1 MGSHSLSIRRG
12 GRGRKVALAALG
24 AATVGAV
31 SIAGLGVASAA
42 PAPLPLPAIPGLDL
56 LQPSGDTEV
65 NEDLAPFAQT
75 DTRPDGSVEVNE
87 DFGAPAGGGTGSLR
101 LDTPSSA
108 AKATAFAADDSPL
121 SDWVDVAAYSAFRS
135 ADSTADEVQFPS
147 LQLVID
153 FNGDAEGGFSTL
165 TYEPVYND
173 EFAAS
178 LVPGQWNRYDAGSQ
192 GWCSTRVI
200 PGVFDEGENQCSNG
214 GVLLLED
221 ISAALPEA
229 VVQSFGFNQ
238 GSGNPGLTSAVDL
251 LTTPGTTFDFEVAG
265 PVVVPPVPGD
275 DDDDDGDDGDDGHGG
290 GDDGGKDGHGP
301 DGEGDPYH
309 GK

>member
-24 AATVGAV
+24 AATVGAA

-42 PAPLPLPAIPGLDL
+42 PLPAIPGLEF
-56 LQPSGDTEV
+56 LQPSSGSTEV
-65 NEDLAPFAQT
+65 NEDLAPFTET
-75 DTRPDGSVEVNE
+75 DTRPDGTVEVNE
-87 DFGAPAGGGTGSLR
+87 DFGAPTGGGTGSLR

-108 AKATAFAADDSPL
+108 AKATAFAPDDSPL
-121 SDWVDVAAYSAFRS
+121 ADWVGVGAYSAFRS
-135 ADSTADEVQFPS
+135 PDSTASEVQFPS

-165 TYEPVYND
+165 TYEPVYNE
-173 EFAAS
+173 EFDAS
-178 LVPGQWNRYDAGSQ
+178 LVAGQWNRYEAGSQ

-200 PGVFDEGENQCSNG
+200 PGVFDAGENQCSNG

-221 ISAALPEA
+221 ISAALPAA
-229 VVQSFGFNQ
+229 VVQSFGVNQ

-251 LTTPGTTFDFEVAG
+251 VTTPETTFDFEVAG
-265 PVVVPPVPGD
+265 PIIVPPVPGD
-275 DDDDDGDDGDDGHGG
+275 DDDDDDHGKGG
-290 GDDGGKDGHGP
+290 GDDVGKDEHGH
-301 DGEGDPYH
+301 DGKDDSHH

>member
-1 MGSHSLSIRRG
+1 MGTHSLSIRRG

-42 PAPLPLPAIPGLDL
+42 PAPLPAIPGLEF
-56 LQPSGDTEV
+56 LQPSSGTTEV
-65 NEDLAPFAQT
+65 DEDLAPFAET

-87 DFGAPAGGGTGSLR
+87 DFGAPTGGGTGSLR

-108 AKATAFAADDSPL
+108 AKATAFAPDDSPL
-121 SDWVDVAAYSAFRS
+121 ADWVDVAGYSAFRS
-135 ADSTADEVQFPS
+135 EDSTAGEVQFPS

-165 TYEPVYND
+165 TYEPVYNE

-178 LVPGQWNRYDAGSQ
+178 LEPGQWNRYEAGSQ

-200 PGVFDEGENQCSNG
+200 PGVFDEGQNQCSNG

-221 ISAALPEA
+221 ISDALPDA
-229 VVQSFGFNQ
+229 VVQSFGVNQ

-251 LTTPGTTFDFEVAG
+251 ITTPETTFDFEIAG

-275 DDDDDGDDGDDGHGG
+275 DDDDDDHDNGGWDDDGKDDSHY
-290 GDDGGKDGHGP
+290 GK
-301 DGEGDPYH
+301 
-309 GK
+309 

>member
-24 AATVGAV
+24 AATVGVV

-42 PAPLPLPAIPGLDL
+42 PLPAIPGLDL
-56 LQPSGDTEV
+56 LQPPSGNTEV
-65 NEDLAPFAQT
+65 NEDLRPFAQT

-87 DFGAPAGGGTGSLR
+87 DFGAPTGGGTGSLR

-121 SDWVDVAAYSAFRS
+121 ADWVDVAGYSAFRS
-135 ADSTADEVQFPS
+135 ADSTASEVQFPS

-173 EFAAS
+173 EFGAS
-178 LVPGQWNRYDAGSQ
+178 LVAGQWNRYEAGSQ

-200 PGVFDEGENQCSNG
+200 PGVFDDGENQCSNG

-221 ISAALPEA
+221 ISDALPDA
-229 VVQSFGFNQ
+229 VVQSFGVNQ
-238 GSGNPGLTSAVDL
+238 GSGNPGLSSAVDL
-251 LTTPGTTFDFEVAG
+251 ITTPETTFDFEIAG
-265 PVVVPPVPGD
+265 PVVVPPIPGD
-275 DDDDDGDDGDDGHGG
+275 DDDDDDHGHDNGG
-290 GDDGGKDGHGP
+290 WDDGGKDEHGH
-301 DGEGDPYH
+301 DGKDDSHH

>member
-1 MGSHSLSIRRG
+1 MGAHSLSIRRG
-12 GRGRKVALAALG
+12 GRGRTVALAALG

-42 PAPLPLPAIPGLDL
+42 PAPLPAIPGLEF
-56 LQPSGDTEV
+56 LQPSSGNTEV
-65 NEDLAPFAQT
+65 NEDLAPFTET
-75 DTRPDGSVEVNE
+75 DTRPDGNVEVNE
-87 DFGAPAGGGTGSLR
+87 DFGAPTGGGTGSLR

-108 AKATAFAADDSPL
+108 AKATAFAPDDSPL
-121 SDWVDVAAYSAFRS
+121 ADWVDVAGYSAFRS
-135 ADSTADEVQFPS
+135 EDSTASEVQFPS

-165 TYEPVYND
+165 TYEPVYNE
-173 EFAAS
+173 EFDAS
-178 LVPGQWNRYDAGSQ
+178 LVAGQWNRYEAGSQ

-214 GVLLLED
+214 GVLLLAD
-221 ISAALPEA
+221 ISEALPDA
-229 VVQSFGFNQ
+229 VVTSFGVNQ
-238 GSGNPGLTSAVDL
+238 GSGNPGLISAVDL
-251 LTTPGTTFDFEVAG
+251 VTTPETTFDFEVAG

-275 DDDDDGDDGDDGHGG
+275 DDDDDDDQGNGG
-290 GDDGGKDGHGP
+290 GDDDGKDEHGH
-301 DGEGDPYH
+301 DGKDDSHY